1 MRRIASARVW
11 RQVRATESQIAAS
24 CMPRVL
30 CTEMVRAGKSAE
42 QIIRGTDR
50 MERKRPSVVAA
61 AKLAGI
67 L

>member
-11 RQVRATESQIAAS
+11 RQVRATESQMAAS
-24 CMPRVL
+24 CMPRVRSS
-30 CTEMVRAGKSAE
+30 EMVRTGKSAE

-50 MERKRPSVVAA
+50 MERKRPSIVAA

-67 L
+67 I

>member
-1 MRRIASARVW
+1 
-11 RQVRATESQIAAS
+11 
-24 CMPRVL
+24 
-30 CTEMVRAGKSAE
+30 MVRAGKSAE